1 MAIPSEDQKAGQ
13 QQRRVSSESLA
24 VLIMDALVDGGVVK
38 REDAERAI
46 RIAAEEIDV
55 RKAMGDY

>member
-1 MAIPSEDQKAGQ
+1 MPSDDRREDDE
-13 QQRRVSSESLA
+13 RRRLSSESLA
-24 VLIMDALVDGGVVK
+24 ALVIDALIDAGIVK

-46 RIAAEEIDV
+46 RIATEEIDV